1 MVLLSFLTHLAVGA
15 NLLAQVPL
23 VNSLALYQDRATV
36 SLDDF
41 IASESPIA
49 LQGILNNIGSAG
61 SNAVGVALGLVVASP
76 AKENPDC
83 TYPLLS
89 PLWPIF
95 LSQVTNNKHRFLYLD
110 ERFCSNFQGISRC
123 FYRRQHKSTEYN

>member
-23 VNSLALYQDRATV
+23 VNSLALYQDRATR

-41 IASESPIA
+41 IASESSIA

-61 SNAVGVALGLVVASP
+61 SNAAGVTLGLVVASP
-76 AKENPDC
+76 TKENPNC

-89 PLWPIF
+89 PL
-95 LSQVTNNKHRFLYLD
+95 
-110 ERFCSNFQGISRC
+110 
-123 FYRRQHKSTEYN
+123 

>member
-15 NLLAQVPL
+15 NLLAQAPL
-23 VNSLALYQDRATV
+23 ANSLALYQDRATT
-36 SLDDF
+36 SLEDF

-76 AKENPDC
+76 TKENPDC
-83 TYPLLS
+83 TCPLL
-89 PLWPIF
+89 
-95 LSQVTNNKHRFLYLD
+95 
-110 ERFCSNFQGISRC
+110 
-123 FYRRQHKSTEYN
+123 